1 MNKRSKRLRIAVM
14 VCAAVAVLLLGGLA
28 AVGNYLFDFALN
40 PAAPTT
46 MKALMDADEVD
57 GLDEPAALDEAFA
70 KEAQSWFE
78 REGQHVEHTAE
89 DGVLLSGWRF
99 DAVGGESEDAAAGV
113 AADDARDA
121 SAASVPDASAASHAS
136 HDYTVVL
143 HGYTASPAEAAKYG
157 YYFHQRGMHVLMPA
171 ARAHERSEGA
181 YIGMGWPERRDVVG
195 WISDIVDRDPQAR
208 IVLFGISMGGATAMM
223 TAGEADLP
231 RNVVCVI
238 EDCGYASVW
247 DEFAVQLENVF
258 GLSSFPVLDAANL
271 VCQVRAGW
279 DFKQASA
286 ERAVAAAR
294 MPMLFIHGDAD
305 TFVPYEMLDRV
316 YVACG
321 SSVKEKLVIPG
332 APHGGSAATDPTT
345 YWGTVAAFL
354 DANFYR

>member
-1 MNKRSKRLRIAVM
+1 MNKRSKRMRIAVA
-14 VCAAVAVLLLGGLA
+14 VCATLAVLVLGGLVA
-28 AVGNYLFDFALN
+28 AGNYLFDFALN

-57 GLDEPAALDEAFA
+57 GLEKPVAKDEAFA
-70 KEAQSWFE
+70 AEARAWFE
-78 REGQHVEHTAE
+78 GEGASVEHVAE
-89 DGVLLSGWRF
+89 DGIVLRGWQF
-99 DAVGGESEDAAAGV
+99 DAPADAAAD
-113 AADDARDA
+113 AA
-121 SAASVPDASAASHAS
+121 
-136 HDYTVVL
+136 HDYAVVL

-157 YYFHQRGMHVLMPA
+157 YYFHTRGMQVLMPA

-195 WISDIVDRDPQAR
+195 WISDIVERDPQAR

-231 RNVVCVI
+231 ANVACVI

-247 DEFAVQLENVF
+247 DEFAVQLDNVF
-258 GLSSFPVLDAANL
+258 GLPSFPLLDAANL

-286 ERAVAAAR
+286 ERALAAAR

-316 YVACG
+316 YDACG
-321 SSVKEKLVIPG
+321 SNVKERLVVPG
-332 APHGGSAATDPTT
+332 APHGGSAATDPET
-345 YWGTVAAFL
+345 YWATVDAFL
-354 DANFYR
+354 DANFYG